1 MLSTSCLMA
10 LTLSMVS
17 LAVLLAEAAFLLA
30 SSIMSLMSSEL
41 ETERRRERWR
51 ARAGGA
57 AALRGCC
64 CSSTSPDV
72 LQLVLSL
79 QQVLLQG
86 PGLAVGVRQ
95 ALVQVPDVTGGF

>member
-1 MLSTSCLMA
+1 MLATSCLMA

-41 ETERRRERWR
+41 ETKRRRERWN
-51 ARAGGA
+51 ARPGDA

-64 CSSTSPDV
+64 SSSTSPDV
-72 LQLVLSL
+72 LQLLLSL
-79 QQVLLQG
+79 LQVPLQG
-86 PGLAVGVRQ
+86 PGPAVGVHQ